1 MTGRDEMQISPGE
14 SSTIEKQLDM
24 QARYVGVMAAYRDL
38 DNAIWRG
45 IIETPL
51 DETTYI
57 DVTLD
62 KLTLTLKEGEK

>member
-1 MTGRDEMQISPGE
+1 
-14 SSTIEKQLDM
+14 
-24 QARYVGVMAAYRDL
+24 MAAYRDL

-45 IIETPL
+45 IVETPL

-62 KLTLTLKEGEK
+62 QLTLTVEQGEK